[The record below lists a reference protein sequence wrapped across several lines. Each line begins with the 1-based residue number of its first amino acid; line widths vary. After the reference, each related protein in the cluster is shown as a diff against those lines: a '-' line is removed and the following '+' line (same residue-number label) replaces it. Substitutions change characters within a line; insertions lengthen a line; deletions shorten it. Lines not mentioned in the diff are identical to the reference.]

1 MAENRKVIAVDLG
14 GTNLRVSLVYGKK
27 ILRYIK
33 NSTPKTKEES
43 IGIIVTTKSHLNA
56 DNILSTFED
65 GYLMAWANAIEKGNK
80 TFSYQ
85 GKTFDVVGGKRL
97 K

>member
-1 MAENRKVIAVDLG
+1 MKNKGIYIVSGLIVLVGGYFIYDKFYKV
-14 GTNLRVSLVYGKK
+14 
-27 ILRYIK
+27 
-33 NSTPKTKEES
+33 TPKTKEES

>member
-1 MAENRKVIAVDLG
+1 MKNKGIYIVSGLIVLVGGYFIYNKFYKV
-14 GTNLRVSLVYGKK
+14 
-27 ILRYIK
+27 
-33 NSTPKTKEES
+33 TPKTKEES

-65 GYLMAWANAIEKGNK
+65 GYLIAWANAIEKGNK

-85 GKTFDVVGGKRL
+85 GKTFDVVGGRRL

>member
-1 MAENRKVIAVDLG
+1 MKNKGIYIVSGLIVLVGGYFIYNKFYKV
-14 GTNLRVSLVYGKK
+14 
-27 ILRYIK
+27 
-33 NSTPKTKEES
+33 TPKTKEES
-43 IGIIVTTKSHLNA
+43 IGIIVSTKSHLNA

-65 GYLMAWANAIEKGNK
+65 GYLIAWANAIEKGNK

>member
-1 MAENRKVIAVDLG
+1 MKNKGIYIVSGLIVLVGGYFIYDKFYKV
-14 GTNLRVSLVYGKK
+14 
-27 ILRYIK
+27 
-33 NSTPKTKEES
+33 TPKTKEES

-65 GYLMAWANAIEKGNK
+65 GYLIAWANAIEKGNK
-80 TFSYQ
+80 TFNYK
-85 GKTFDVVGGKRL
+85 GKTYNIIGGKAL

>member
-1 MAENRKVIAVDLG
+1 MKNKGIYIVSGLIVLVGGYFIYDKFYKV
-14 GTNLRVSLVYGKK
+14 
-27 ILRYIK
+27 
-33 NSTPKTKEES
+33 TPKTKEES

-65 GYLMAWANAIEKGNK
+65 GYLIAWANAIEKGNK
-80 TFSYQ
+80 TFNYK
-85 GKTFDVVGGKRL
+85 GKTYNIVGGKAL

>member
-1 MAENRKVIAVDLG
+1 MKNKGIYIVSGLIVLIGGYFIYDKFYKV
-14 GTNLRVSLVYGKK
+14 
-27 ILRYIK
+27 
-33 NSTPKTKEES
+33 TPKTKEES
-43 IGIIVTTKSHLNA
+43 IGIIVATKSHLNA
-56 DNILSTFED
+56 NNILSTFED

>member
-1 MAENRKVIAVDLG
+1 MKNKGIYIVSGLIVLVGGYFIYDKFYKV
-14 GTNLRVSLVYGKK
+14 
-27 ILRYIK
+27 
-33 NSTPKTKEES
+33 TPKTKEES

-65 GYLMAWANAIEKGNK
+65 GYLIAWANAIEKGNK
-80 TFSYQ
+80 TFNYKGKSYN
-85 GKTFDVVGGKRL
+85 VVGGKAL

>member
-1 MAENRKVIAVDLG
+1 MKNKGIYIVSGLIVLVGGYFIYNKFYKV
-14 GTNLRVSLVYGKK
+14 
-27 ILRYIK
+27 
-33 NSTPKTKEES
+33 TPKTKEES
-43 IGIIVTTKSHLNA
+43 IGIIVSTKSHLNA

-65 GYLMAWANAIEKGNK
+65 AYLMAWANAIEKGNK